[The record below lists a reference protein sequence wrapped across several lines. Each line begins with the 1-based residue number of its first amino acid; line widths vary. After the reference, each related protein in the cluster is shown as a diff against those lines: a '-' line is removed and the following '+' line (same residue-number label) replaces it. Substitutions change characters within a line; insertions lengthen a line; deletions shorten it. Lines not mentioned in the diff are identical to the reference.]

1 MSLLAV
7 KYYINILIYNIM
19 AEIAIPLI
27 ALGSMF
33 IMSKQKCKERQ
44 GAGQEGFTA
53 IPYSKYPVAQ
63 RLVDNGNVNATGKES
78 QTTDKFFEPTNFA
91 KRETQNGTAD
101 YSVGGNLQQTYALTG
116 NPIDKQN
123 FTHNNMVPFFG
134 AKIRGATADRSITE
148 SVLDNMQGQG
158 SQQFRKQ
165 EMAPLFKPQEGMQ
178 YANGAPNMSDFM
190 QSRVNPSLRMA
201 NIKPWEEQRVAPGLN
216 KGFTAEGSNG
226 FNSGMEARDSWL
238 PKTVNELRVDSNPK
252 MTFGLLGHEGPGN
265 SYIKNAP
272 SLQTQGKI
280 EKYLP
285 EKYFASGPER
295 WLTTT
300 GLEKGQTVRSE
311 EILHDV
317 NRTDA
322 VSDYFGVQTGIKEGT
337 YQKSAYEESK
347 KQILPSCDLAV
358 PALVGKSGPTLGD
371 YGIQG
376 YSNTSTNR
384 STTCP
389 DTNYGAIGGFM
400 KALVSPVMDVL
411 RPSRKEN
418 VVNNCRQ
425 AGNIQTT
432 VTQGVVFN
440 PADRLKTTI
449 KEMTE
454 GRLDCNHLNVEKQM
468 ANGYLVTQT
477 QPVQVQRDT
486 TNKEHIG
493 NAGPSGAY
501 NVGKSYEAEYMQR
514 NNVNKTYGN
523 RPNQGGMQ
531 LFNGQANICTSK
543 NDCDRENNRLWVR
556 NAAPSFTTPS
566 KEMYGNISKS
576 QTYDERMNCERIAPD
591 ILTAFKNNPYTHSLH
606 SAV

>member
-1 MSLLAV
+1 
-7 KYYINILIYNIM
+7 M

-27 ALGSMF
+27 ALGSMY
-33 IMSKQKCKERQ
+33 IMSNQKCKQREQGQMQGRQ
-44 GAGQEGFTA
+44 GQQKEGFQNMN
-53 IPYSKYPVAQ
+53 YSKFPLASGGGI
-63 RLVDNGNVNATGKES
+63 LASGNVHDSTREI
-78 QTTDKFFEPTNFA
+78 QTTDKFFDPANYA
-91 KRETQNGTAD
+91 KREEKNGNTD

-116 NPIDKQN
+116 NPINKQN

-134 AKIRGATADRSITE
+134 AKIRGASVDRNITE

-158 SQQFRKQ
+158 SQLFRKQ

-216 KGFTAEGSNG
+216 QGFTTQGSNG
-226 FNSGMEARDSWL
+226 FNSGLEARDSWL

-252 MTFGLLGHEGPGN
+252 LTFGLQGHEGPGN
-265 SYIKNAP
+265 AYIKNAP
-272 SLQTQGKI
+272 SVQTQGKV

-311 EILHDV
+311 EMLHDV

-322 VSDYFGVQTGIKEGT
+322 VSDYFGVKAGVQEGT
-337 YQKSAYEESK
+337 YQSGAYEESK
-347 KQILPSCDLAV
+347 KQILPNCDLAV
-358 PALVGKSGPTLGD
+358 PSLVGKNGPTMGD

-376 YSNTSTNR
+376 YNNSTTNR

-389 DTNYGAIGGFM
+389 ETASYGAIGGFM
-400 KALVSPVMDVL
+400 KALVSPVLDVL

-418 VVNNCRQ
+418 VINNCRQ
-425 AGNIQTT
+425 AGNVQSNVPQSVI
-432 VTQGVVFN
+432 FN
-440 PADRLKTTI
+440 PADRVKTTI

-468 ANGYLVTQT
+468 ANAYLVTET
-477 QPVQVQRDT
+477 QPVHVQRDT
-486 TNKEHIG
+486 TNRQHTG

-501 NVGKSYEAEYMQR
+501 NVSKSYEAEYMQR

-531 LFNGQANICTSK
+531 LFNSQENICTNK

-566 KEMYGNISKS
+566 KEMYGHIHKS